1 MTSAPAPVPA
11 DPTVL
16 HPMPGQPRVVQ
27 LKPLVTSE
35 LIEAGEYSYYDD
47 PEHATEF
54 ETRNVLYHYGPERLV
69 IGRFC
74 ALGTGVRF
82 IMNGS
87 NHRMDGPS
95 TFPFPTLGGS
105 WSDHFDLLTGLP
117 NRGDTVIGN
126 DVWIGY
132 EAVIMPGVRIGHG
145 AIISSR
151 SVVVSDVPDYGI
163 VGGNPARL
171 IRTRYEEED
180 VARLLAVA
188 WWDWPHGASDA
199 PHPYGDVGHG
209 GGAGGGGAGGGGG
222 SGLNCSGP
230 TPPHGVLPAGLRH
243 GPYGVRAAVVRPG
256 HRRQKRSPQQER
268 GVGGDEEGLTG
279 RDAGVGAFGDQK
291 SAEEED
297 PPQDGHREGSQ
308 RSGSDREPRVDRAAS
323 EKRNPARHHLPQG
336 RTRPSVRY
344 EAASATAPSSRT

>member
-1 MTSAPAPVPA
+1 MSSDSAPLPA

-27 LKPLVTSE
+27 LRPLVTSP
-35 LIEAGEYSYYDD
+35 LIEAGDYSYYDD

-69 IGRFC
+69 IGKFC
-74 ALGTGVRF
+74 ALATGVRF

-117 NRGDTVIGN
+117 DRGDTVIGN

-145 AIISSR
+145 AIVSSR

-163 VGGNPARL
+163 
-171 IRTRYEEED
+171 
-180 VARLLAVA
+180 
-188 WWDWPHGASDA
+188 
-199 PHPYGDVGHG
+199 
-209 GGAGGGGAGGGGG
+209 
-222 SGLNCSGP
+222 
-230 TPPHGVLPAGLRH
+230 
-243 GPYGVRAAVVRPG
+243 
-256 HRRQKRSPQQER
+256 
-268 GVGGDEEGLTG
+268 
-279 RDAGVGAFGDQK
+279 
-291 SAEEED
+291 
-297 PPQDGHREGSQ
+297 
-308 RSGSDREPRVDRAAS
+308 
-323 EKRNPARHHLPQG
+323 
-336 RTRPSVRY
+336 
-344 EAASATAPSSRT
+344 